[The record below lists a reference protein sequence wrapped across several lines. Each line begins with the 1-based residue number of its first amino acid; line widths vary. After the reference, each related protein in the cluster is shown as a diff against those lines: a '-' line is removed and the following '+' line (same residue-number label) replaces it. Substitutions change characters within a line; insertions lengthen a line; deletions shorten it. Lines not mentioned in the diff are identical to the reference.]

1 MPGRRPRSSR
11 SWRIPTTPSCGSA
24 ARSRST
30 PQPEPPSPWS
40 FPATATRF
48 RNQEAACSAKILGV
62 DLHQPADLTVA
73 WLSDLLI
80 TLRPLVVVTHPLRD
94 THPGH
99 RDAAELAVDALPEAL
114 VTCGH
119 PRRVYTCDTYN
130 SLTLDGPVPTHT
142 IVDIS
147 TTFDTKMRALA
158 AHVSQPIGQR
168 FGPMAETLARLWGA
182 RAWASHVPKPSFLS
196 PSSAASCPAPT
207 PFDMP
212 DVPAGG
218 EVTASGRDARR
229 ALGPA
234 WDEAWQASHGAT
246 IFQSSGWS
254 CPGSMRSATKSSRSC
269 CALRVATHPG
279 RCRPAVGRVDIDDLT
294 VVVTMGRLPRR
305 DRCHRSPRLHDAR
318 RRAAGLANE
327 GARIELNEVRQDS
340 ALARVAR
347 QAGLRSSRGTPTH
360 AIDLRNSATVRR
372 ILDRREHV
380 TKMRRLHRIGDVKLV
395 HHTQGPTI
403 NERLRRFITMHQ
415 TQWSGRPD
423 AVAPFDGGAVDEF
436 FRQLT
441 ARCSGAVISELT
453 VEGEPIAMRYGFLWN
468 RTYAG
473 YRPTFDLAMQRF
485 SPGLLHLRSM
495 VDDFAHRG
503 LHRLDLMRGDHKH
516 KARFA
521 DVRNESLTFATG
533 ADVGQP
539 EA

>member
-1 MPGRRPRSSR
+1 
-11 SWRIPTTPSCGSA
+11 
-24 ARSRST
+24 
-30 PQPEPPSPWS
+30 
-40 FPATATRF
+40 
-48 RNQEAACSAKILGV
+48 
-62 DLHQPADLTVA
+62 
-73 WLSDLLI
+73 
-80 TLRPLVVVTHPLRD
+80 
-94 THPGH
+94 
-99 RDAAELAVDALPEAL
+99 
-114 VTCGH
+114 
-119 PRRVYTCDTYN
+119 
-130 SLTLDGPVPTHT
+130 
-142 IVDIS
+142 
-147 TTFDTKMRALA
+147 
-158 AHVSQPIGQR
+158 
-168 FGPMAETLARLWGA
+168 
-182 RAWASHVPKPSFLS
+182 
-196 PSSAASCPAPT
+196 
-207 PFDMP
+207 MP

-246 IFQSSGWS
+246 IFQSSGWYLS
-254 CPGSMRSATKSSRSC
+254 WLDALGHQVEPIVLRASSSDGSLVGVALQWDASTSTISPLSSPWADYHDVIGAIDHLAC
-269 CALRVATHPG
+269 TTLADAL
-279 RCRPAVGRVDIDDLT
+279 
-294 VVVTMGRLPRR
+294 
-305 DRCHRSPRLHDAR
+305 
-318 RRAAGLANE
+318 AGLANE
-327 GARIELNEVRQDS
+327 GARIELNEVRQGS

-468 RTYAG
+468 RTYSG
-473 YRPTFDLAMQRF
+473 YRPTFALAMQRF